1 MSQLILTAI
10 GDVDGTIRF
19 EENPD
24 LTVGAQDLLV
34 TIEAAPV
41 NPADF
46 LLANGW
52 YGVQPAIPS
61 AQGSEGVGR
70 VVAAGAEADQSLVG
84 KRVVILPTYE
94 QGTWSDQVVVPARN
108 VVAVPESATATD
120 ALQLSMLAINP
131 ATAYLLL
138 KQYVD
143 LKPGDWI
150 GQNLGNSGVGQA
162 VIALAKRAGV
172 KTLSVVRR
180 EEAAK
185 HLRTIG
191 ADVVLVDGEDLGERI
206 TEALGGAQLRVV
218 FDGAAGTTPVELA
231 HALEFGGTVVSY
243 SSTTG
248 EVPTLA
254 LGDVIF
260 RELSLRGFW
269 LINWIRNAPREE
281 IERVYTELAGL
292 VAEGVLGSTVEATY
306 ALEDY
311 QAAFDHAR
319 TPERSGKVLFT
330 PKGVNA

>member
-1 MSQLILTAI
+1 MSQLILTGI

-19 EENPD
+19 EKNPD

-34 TIEAAPV
+34 VIEAAPV
-41 NPADF
+41 NPSDF
-46 LLANGW
+46 LLINGR
-52 YGVQPAIPS
+52 YGFQPEIPS

-70 VVAAGAEADQSLVG
+70 VVAAGAEADQSLIG

-94 QGTWSDQVVVPARN
+94 QGTWSDQVVVPVRN
-108 VVAVPESATATD
+108 VVVAPEGTD

-138 KQYVD
+138 NQYVD
-143 LKPGDWI
+143 LQPGDWI

-180 EEAAK
+180 EDAAK
-185 HLRTIG
+185 HLRAIG
-191 ADVVLVDGEDLGERI
+191 ADVVLVDGKDLGTRI
-206 TEALGGAQLRVV
+206 TEALGGAQLRIV
-218 FDGAAGTTPVELA
+218 FDGAAGTSPGELA

-243 SSTTG
+243 SSTVG
-248 EVPTLA
+248 EAPTLP
-254 LGDVIF
+254 LSDFIY
-260 RELSLRGFW
+260 RELVLRGFW

-281 IERVYTELAGL
+281 IERVYAELADL
-292 VAEGVLGSTVEATY
+292 VTEGVLITAVEATY

-319 TPERSGKVLFT
+319 KPERSGKVLFT
-330 PKGVNA
+330 PQA